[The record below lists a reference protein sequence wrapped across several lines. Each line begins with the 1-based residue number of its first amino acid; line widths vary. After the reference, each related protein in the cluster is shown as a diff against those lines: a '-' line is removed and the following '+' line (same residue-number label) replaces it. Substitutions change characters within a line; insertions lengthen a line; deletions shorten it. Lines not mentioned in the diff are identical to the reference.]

1 MRISVPLSRSR
12 RLISLTPLIDVVF
25 ILLLFFMLASNLAQ
39 WRAIS
44 VSTASS
50 EKEMEI
56 TPLRIQLKTDGGLR
70 LDGIHTNLETLLTQ
84 VGEAVLDQP
93 LRPLIVQPDDTV
105 SLQAIVSLLDS
116 LRAAGG
122 QKLSLQRAED
132 SGS

>member
-1 MRISVPLSRSR
+1 MRISVPLSGSR

-56 TPLRIQLKTDGGLR
+56 TPLRIQLKTDGSLR

-93 LRPLIVQPDDTV
+93 SRPLIVQPDDTV